1 MESAWNEAIVTA
13 LTTMGAWAVPV
24 AGAAFGLWRV
34 LKAQGESL
42 GREIKTQGDSFARE
56 LKAQGDHF
64 ARELKAQGDSFA
76 RELKAQGDS
85 FARELKAHSDSF
97 ARELKAQGEGL
108 NKRLDVLCEDVREIR
123 SELHV
128 LGERVARI
136 EGAVGVQPAV
146 ALTREDPSP
155 APVSTGPSGAQAEP
169 LAAAGA

>member
-56 LKAQGDHF
+56 LKAQGD
-64 ARELKAQGDSFA
+64 
-76 RELKAQGDS
+76 S
-85 FARELKAHSDSF
+85 FARELKAHS
-97 ARELKAQGEGL
+97 EGL
-108 NKRLDVLCEDVREIR
+108 NKRLDVLCEDMREIRGDLHEVR

-136 EGAVGVQPAV
+136 EGALGVQPAV

-155 APVSTGPSGAQAEP
+155 APVSTGPGDARTEP

>member
-34 LKAQGESL
+34 LKAQGES
-42 GREIKTQGDSFARE
+42 FARE
-56 LKAQGDHF
+56 LKAQGESF

-76 RELKAQGDS
+76 RELKAQGD
-85 FARELKAHSDSF
+85 HF

-136 EGAVGVQPAV
+136 EGALGVQPAV
-146 ALTREDPSP
+146 ALTREDSSP
-155 APVSTGPSGAQAEP
+155 APVSTGPGGAPSEP

>member
-56 LKAQGDHF
+56 LKAQSDHF

-76 RELKAQGDS
+76 RELKAQ
-85 FARELKAHSDSF
+85 SDSF
-97 ARELKAQGEGL
+97 ARELKAQSEGL
-108 NKRLDVLCEDVREIR
+108 NKRLDALCEDVREIRGELHEVR

-136 EGAVGVQPAV
+136 EGALGVQPAV

-155 APVSTGPSGAQAEP
+155 APVSTGPGGAQAEP

>member
-56 LKAQGDHF
+56 LKAQG
-64 ARELKAQGDSFA
+64 ESFA

-85 FARELKAHSDSF
+85 FARELKAHS
-97 ARELKAQGEGL
+97 EGL

-123 SELHV
+123 SDLHEVRSELHV

-136 EGAVGVQPAV
+136 EGALGVQPAV

-155 APVSTGPSGAQAEP
+155 APVSTGPGGAPAEP

>member
-56 LKAQGDHF
+56 LKAQGD
-64 ARELKAQGDSFA
+64 SFA
-76 RELKAQGDS
+76 REI
-85 FARELKAHSDSF
+85 KAHS
-97 ARELKAQGEGL
+97 EGL

-123 SELHV
+123 GELHEVRSELHV

-136 EGAVGVQPAV
+136 EGALGVQPAV

-155 APVSTGPSGAQAEP
+155 APVSTAPGGAQAEP

>member
-34 LKAQGESL
+34 LKAQGDSL
-42 GREIKTQGDSFARE
+42 GREIKTQGESS
-56 LKAQGDHF
+56 

-76 RELKAQGDS
+76 RELQAQGDN
-85 FARELKAHSDSF
+85 FTRALQAQGESF
-97 ARELKAQGEGL
+97 ARELKAQGDSFALALQAHSENL
-108 NKRLDVLCEDVREIR
+108 NKRLDVICEDMREIR

-136 EGAVGVQPAV
+136 EGAIGVRPAV
-146 ALTREDPSP
+146 PGA
-155 APVSTGPSGAQAEP
+155 TGSGDARTEP
-169 LAAAGA
+169 LAAAGV